1 MAKLKYA
8 NMEIDFT
15 VERLVE
21 IAQSVIDG
29 LMIDG
34 EDTALEY
41 IADTTGL
48 TEYEANFFGINYE
61 EMQTYSRYY
70 DGEPYDFER
79 DDYGNEEP
87 WGYEERNYQR
97 LSDDGYND
105 DSDRWC
111 KDCPPDECTGHCMSC
126 YYRPV

>member
-8 NMEIDFT
+8 NTEIDFT

-41 IADTTGL
+41 LADTTEL
-48 TEYEANFFGINYE
+48 TAYEAEFFGIDYAGL
-61 EMQTYSRYY
+61 QYYSKYY
-70 DGEPYDFER
+70 DEESYEM
-79 DDYGNEEP
+79 DDYEDEEP

-97 LSDDGYND
+97 LCD
-105 DSDRWC
+105 
-111 KDCPPDECTGHCMSC
+111 
-126 YYRPV
+126 

>member
-1 MAKLKYA
+1 MTKLRCA
-8 NMEIDFT
+8 GREINFT

-41 IADTTGL
+41 LADTTEL
-48 TEYEANFFGINYE
+48 TAYEAEFFGIDYAGL
-61 EMQTYSRYY
+61 QYYSRYY
-70 DGEPYDFER
+70 DGEEF
-79 DDYGNEEP
+79 DDSEAWE
-87 WGYEERNYQR
+87 
-97 LSDDGYND
+97 D
-105 DSDRWC
+105 DSDRGC

-126 YYRPV
+126 WYRPV

>member
-8 NMEIDFT
+8 NTEIDFT

-41 IADTTGL
+41 LADTTEL
-48 TEYEANFFGINYE
+48 TEYEADFFGINYE
-61 EMQTYSRYY
+61 QMQTYSRYY
-70 DGEPYDFER
+70 ERESYER
-79 DDYGNEEP
+79 DDYGDEEP
-87 WGYEERNYQR
+87 WDYEERNYQR
-97 LSDDGYND
+97 LSDDYED
-105 DSDRWC
+105 DSDRGC

-126 YYRPV
+126 WYRPVQ